1 MTSFIIGIGLV
12 FVGIMLAA
20 RIINTGIEY
29 EDRTTLVFVILT
41 LIYSYL
47 LIALG
52 LKNILNIG

>member
-1 MTSFIIGIGLV
+1 MTSLIIGIGLV

-20 RIINTGIEY
+20 RIINTGIEC

-47 LIALG
+47 LVALG
-52 LKNILNIG
+52 LKSIFNIG

>member
-52 LKNILNIG
+52 LKSIFNIG

>member
-1 MTSFIIGIGLV
+1 MTSLIIGIGLV
-12 FVGIMLAA
+12 FVGVMLAA

-41 LIYSYL
+41 LTYSYL

-52 LKNILNIG
+52 LKSIFNIG